1 MSTFSNYESNRG
13 PKMLYLSAQKRFP
26 GPPWAVILLTRAHL
40 QSFSTHWLPKSRQNE
55 PESLQNTLQKVTNS
69 IHLNKVNQSQQRPLI
84 QSNFTESARKQIK
97 PCTQIR
103 YKTLPLIKPNRMF
116 VTLRIDLQLESRV
129 SLDPKQQYRLWSKAK
144 QHSDLKSDHQ
154 CARWN

>member
-1 MSTFSNYESNRG
+1 MTKSEILKNTNKNAIKCWLLAIMDPTRNQKCST
-13 PKMLYLSAQKRFP
+13 LSPRNATWAHP
-26 GPPWAVILLTRAHL
+26 G
-40 QSFSTHWLPKSRQNE
+40 QSFCSPVTIYSHLAPTDCQKAVKT
-55 PESLQNTLQKVTNS
+55 SLKLSKIPFRKVTNQ

-84 QSNFTESARKQIK
+84 QCNLTEATRKQIK

-129 SLDPKQQYRLWSKAK
+129 PLDSKQ
-144 QHSDLKSDHQ
+144 
-154 CARWN
+154 